1 MFIIGERI
9 NGMFR
14 DVRRAIQNKDKAYIQ
29 KLAQEQVQRGADA
42 LDINVGPAST
52 EKVDAMRWLI
62 EAVSEVVDV
71 PLAIDSPNPEV
82 IKEAVSDL
90 KGELIINSTTADDD
104 KLDYLIDLALDKAAK
119 LVALTM
125 DKGGVPKDADARIE
139 LAAKIVT
146 RCQEKGFNVEDLFI
160 DAVILPVNVAQ
171 EHCPQVLEAIR
182 GIKFLTDPAPKT
194 VLGLSNVSQ
203 GTKRRS
209 ILNRTFLVM
218 AMTCGLDAA
227 ILDPFDQELMLSIKT
242 AEVLLNKRIY
252 CDSYLS
258 I

>member
-1 MFIIGERI
+1 MFVIGERI
-9 NGMFR
+9 NGMFK
-14 DVRRAIQNKDKAYIQ
+14 DVRKAIQNKDKAYIQ

-82 IKEAVSDL
+82 IKQSAPVV
-90 KGELIINSTTADDD
+90 KGDLIINSTTADDEKID
-104 KLDYLIDLALDKAAK
+104 FLIDLALERRAK

-139 LAAKIVT
+139 LAAKILT
-146 RCQEKGFNVEDLFI
+146 RCQEKGFNTEDLFI
-160 DAVILPVNVAQ
+160 DPVILPVNVAQ

-182 GIKFLTDPAPKT
+182 GVKFLTDPAPKT
-194 VLGLSNVSQ
+194 ILGLSNVSQ
-203 GTKRRS
+203 GTRHRS

-218 AMTCGLDAA
+218 AISYGLDAA

-242 AEVLLNKRIY
+242 SEVLLNRKIY